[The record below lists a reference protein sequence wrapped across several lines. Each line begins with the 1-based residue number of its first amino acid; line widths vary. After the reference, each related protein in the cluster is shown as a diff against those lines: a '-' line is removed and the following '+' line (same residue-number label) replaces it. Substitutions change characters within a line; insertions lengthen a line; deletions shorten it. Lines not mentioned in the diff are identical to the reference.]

1 MEAEQP
7 SQDEGKRPIIEI
19 AFRNGMWWSLPQD
32 MSQRLYDKYV
42 ASESDIGYTWDWGP
56 SRTGSWSPQDE
67 GTSINRYLL
76 DFKRMEQT
84 NIDNHRMRSFGI
96 VWVLPEQ
103 IQARWT
109 GQILE

>member
-42 ASESDIGYTWDWGP
+42 ASESDIGYAWDWGP

-67 GTSINRYLL
+67 ETSINRYLL

-84 NIDNHRMRSFGI
+84 NIDNHRKRSFRI

-109 GQILE
+109 GQIPE